1 MHHPPRATGWWHC
14 VLNLD
19 DDTLAVTQ
27 NFVTDGNLAEVL
39 EYAKPDSTRPERAE
53 ELLSGVPR
61 EQRAGLHSRLVDALR
76 IHRPASLA
84 AATTPEAVAAAR
96 AALGASG
103 RGERGSAPPPSLW
116 SRLTVPGTPGAACE
130 GDLDATLSTTE
141 SATVEHCAARP
152 PDQGDGGGDQPSG
165 HRGDQHSFSFNF

>member
-61 EQRAGLHSRLVDALR
+61 ESGPGCTAGSSMRSASTVPPRSRRRPRQRLLR
-76 IHRPASLA
+76 PRAPRS
-84 AATTPEAVAAAR
+84 AR
-96 AALGASG
+96 AAEASAARRRRRRSG
-103 RGERGSAPPPSLW
+103 RG
-116 SRLTVPGTPGAACE
+116 
-130 GDLDATLSTTE
+130 
-141 SATVEHCAARP
+141 
-152 PDQGDGGGDQPSG
+152 
-165 HRGDQHSFSFNF
+165 